1 MANNYY
7 RFTVKRLK
15 LIKKMVDFSSPEDV
29 IKYSKILKEKQ
40 PDFCGIIDEVK
51 IDTRCLE
58 AHRFCTLFCSLALE
72 QAEMTWNEKFPG
84 LSKDTFHDKAY
95 KLAQK
100 SPSLGPRGWKFP
112 RRLKRYVLKNEF
124 DNEDSEW
131 LGLMISAFLITFE
144 EYIYLS
150 EIGFDDPESVM
161 SRR

>member
-15 LIKKMVDFSSPEDV
+15 FVKKMVDFSSSEDV
-29 IKYSKILKEKQ
+29 IIYSKILEKKQ
-40 PDFCGIIDEVK
+40 PGFCRIIDEVK
-51 IDTRCLE
+51 IDSRCLE

-72 QAEMTWNEKFPG
+72 QAEMTWDEKFPG
-84 LSKDTFHDKAY
+84 LSKDTFHDMAY
-95 KLAQK
+95 KLAQNF
-100 SPSLGPRGWKFP
+100 PSLGLRGLKFP
-112 RRLKRYVLKNEF
+112 QRLKRYVLKNEF

-161 SRR
+161 RSR